1 MELINRAEWESLVA
15 DPRFHKYRDYLKLW
29 LEHIKDRWADGEIVG
44 ELENA
49 DAAGKTQFL
58 KDQIDLDYEDIRRF
72 FVETGSMKDGEDINT
87 ED

>member
-29 LEHIKDRWADGEIVG
+29 LEHIKDKWADGEIQG
-44 ELENA
+44 DLANA

-58 KDQIDLDYEDIRRF
+58 KDQIELDYDDIRSF
-72 FVETGSMKDGEDINT
+72 FVETGSMKDGDSYT
-87 ED
+87 EE